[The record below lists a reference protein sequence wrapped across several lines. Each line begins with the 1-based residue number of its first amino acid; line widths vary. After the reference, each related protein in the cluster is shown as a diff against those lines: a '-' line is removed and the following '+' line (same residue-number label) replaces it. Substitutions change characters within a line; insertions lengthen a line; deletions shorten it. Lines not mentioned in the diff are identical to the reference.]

1 MKDEAGRIQVWANN
15 KQPFRLRWQLAS
27 ALGLPEDRI
36 LVNPCA
42 IGGDFGGK
50 AGAMDVPLAY
60 ALAQR
65 TGRPVKMIMDYIEE
79 LLAGNSWHPTVIT
92 IKSGVKQDGRLWAG
106 TPGWS
111 TTVGPMGVPRRADAE
126 RWPPGGW

>member
-1 MKDEAGRIQVWANN
+1 MEPYACIVAIDAAGRIQVWANN

-36 LVNPCA
+36 RVNPCA

-65 TGRPVKMIMDYIEE
+65 VGRPVKMIMHYVEE
-79 LLAGNSWHPTVIT
+79 LMAGNPTQPSGIT
-92 IKSGVKQDGRLWAG
+92 PQTGGKRDGPLGARPTRAG
-106 TPGWS
+106 
-111 TTVGPMGVPRRADAE
+111 
-126 RWPPGGW
+126 